1 MHDLAAAI
9 DQELRPREAAGIDI
23 TLLQVIFEPI
33 ERRLG
38 HSGGFGRGGGRG
50 YHRALIS
57 GGRCGLDSRKV
68 CAVPTGR
75 AYPARSAG
83 IGCPQPSFIPQDSK
97 MRQFSET
104 ELTAAVIRSF
114 DDTPNPRAKF
124 LLQELVKSLHDY
136 VRKTDLTFEEWEYAI
151 DFLTRTGQKCTEIRQ
166 EFILLSDVLGVSML
180 VDAVNHRDREG
191 ATETTVLG
199 PFYVGEHKVA
209 PHGTDIS
216 ASLPGERMFV
226 QSRVADLK
234 GKPLAG
240 VPVDVW
246 HADDDGFYDSQ
257 KPSYATQG
265 PSSRARFITDAD
277 GRFFFRTILP
287 CSYPIPT
294 DGPVGEMIVQTRR
307 HAMRPAHVHFLVD
320 APGHQPL
327 ITHVF
332 MDGDKYL
339 DSDVVFGVKDELVAR
354 IERRTDPT
362 MPDGKPAAAPW
373 HLMTYEFRMKPGD
386 GSAPKPMGVKAKEDA

>member
-1 MHDLAAAI
+1 M
-9 DQELRPREAAGIDI
+9 
-23 TLLQVIFEPI
+23 
-33 ERRLG
+33 
-38 HSGGFGRGGGRG
+38 
-50 YHRALIS
+50 
-57 GGRCGLDSRKV
+57 
-68 CAVPTGR
+68 
-75 AYPARSAG
+75 
-83 IGCPQPSFIPQDSK
+83 PQFN
-97 MRQFSET
+97 ET
-104 ELTAAVIRSF
+104 DLTAAVIRSF
-114 DDTPNPRAKF
+114 DDTPNPRTKF

-136 VRKTDLTFEEWEYAI
+136 VSKTDLTFEEWEYAI
-151 DFLTRTGQKCTEIRQ
+151 DFLTRTGLKCTPIRQ

-180 VDAVNHRDREG
+180 VDAVNHREREG

-199 PFYVGEHKVA
+199 PFYVGEHKVTQ
-209 PHGTDIS
+209 HGTDIS
-216 ASLPGERMFV
+216 ATLPGERMFV
-226 QSRVADLK
+226 QSRVTDLA

-240 VPVDVW
+240 APVDVW

-257 KPSYATQG
+257 KPTYATQG

-320 APGHQPL
+320 APGYQPL

-332 MDGDKYL
+332 IEGDKYL

-354 IERRTDPT
+354 VEKRSDAL
-362 MPDGKPAAAPW
+362 MPDGKPAVGPW
-373 HLMTYEFRMKPGD
+373 HLMTYEFRMKPGE
-386 GSAPKPMGVKAKEDA
+386 GNAPKPMMAKASEDA